1 MDWLSDKA
9 IYEELISEI
18 MTLTKKRKDS
28 LEQINEVIIE
38 TNLDCQDL
46 DDENE

>member
-9 IYEELISEI
+9 IYEKMISEI

-28 LEQINEVIIE
+28 LEQINQVVIE
-38 TNLDCQDL
+38 TNLDSQDF